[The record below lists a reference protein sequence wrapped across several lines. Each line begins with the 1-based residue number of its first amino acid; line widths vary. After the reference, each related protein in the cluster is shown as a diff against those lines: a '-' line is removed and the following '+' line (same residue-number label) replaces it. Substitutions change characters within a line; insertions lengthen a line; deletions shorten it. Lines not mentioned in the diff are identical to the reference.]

1 MKFEPSI
8 HKYCYTTIIN
18 TEGNELTL
26 KGNIIFGQTKNI
38 NMSNFQIFQL
48 QIKPESSIK
57 VVSLH
62 GIKIYQIWN
71 NAVI

>member
-18 TEGNELTL
+18 NPEGNELIL

-38 NMSNFQIFQL
+38 NMSNFLIFQL

-62 GIKIYQIWN
+62 GIKIYQI
-71 NAVI
+71 